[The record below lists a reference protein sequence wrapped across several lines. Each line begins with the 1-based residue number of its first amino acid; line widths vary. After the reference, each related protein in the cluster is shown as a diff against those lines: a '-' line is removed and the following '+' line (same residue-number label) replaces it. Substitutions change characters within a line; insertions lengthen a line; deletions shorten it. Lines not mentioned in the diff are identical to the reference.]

1 MHEKKSALMI
11 IDMQKDFVLPDS
23 PSSIPGAYVTIPNIK
38 KVLANFRD
46 HNLPVFHIVR
56 EYRADGSD
64 IEKFR
69 FNEFVNGS
77 QCAIP
82 NTVGCEVVDEL
93 KPIDGEYRIVK
104 NRFSGFMNTE
114 LDLILRRLGVT
125 DLVVTGTQYPN
136 CVRATVFD
144 AVALGYDV
152 TVVTDAT
159 SAATKEIEAA
169 NIVDL
174 KNVGVHCVST
184 SEALADELYA

>member
-1 MHEKKSALMI
+1 MYDKKSALMI

-23 PSSIPGAYVTIPNIK
+23 PSCIPGAYVTIPNIQK
-38 KVLANFRD
+38 ILGSFRH
-46 HNLPVFHIVR
+46 HNLPIFHIVR
-56 EYRADGSD
+56 EYREDGSD

-69 FNEFVNGS
+69 FDEFVSGS
-77 QCAIP
+77 KCAIP

-93 KPIDGEYRIVK
+93 KPVDGEYRIVK

-114 LDLILRRLGVT
+114 LDLILRRIGVT
-125 DLVVTGTQYPN
+125 DLFVTGTQYPN

-174 KNVGVHCVST
+174 KNIGVHCVST
-184 SEALADELYA
+184 TETIADELYA